1 MLSRLLVIILTVPI
15 LIYVFLSGDITFLIF
30 NIIVIGISMYEFY
43 TILRNKGKGV
53 YYKTG
58 IMLGVSLPILIYFK
72 HDISILF
79 RYLRI
84 FNYKTEI
91 AFDSGAFVIF
101 SLMAIAILQILG
113 SKIKNSTEELMY
125 TLLGI
130 IYISFFLSY
139 MMIIREEFHNG
150 KIMLLY
156 TFISIWAC
164 DTLAYIVGVLI
175 GGKIFKTR
183 LSEKISPKKS
193 IEGFIGGIVGVF
205 IVGYYFKYMYLGIM
219 NMFKFFGVVKE
230 ITWISEPFIS
240 ENIFKLL
247 LLSVLIAIF
256 SVIGDLF
263 ESKIKR
269 EFGVKDSGNILLG
282 HGGFLDRFDSALFV
296 LPVVYYFV
304 KYIIF

>member
-130 IYISFFLSY
+130 IYIAFFLSY

-193 IEGFIGGIVGVF
+193 IEGFIGGILGVF
-205 IVGYYFKYMYLGIM
+205 ISTYSFIYIYRKLFKADL
-219 NMFKFFGVVKE
+219 FEK
-230 ITWISEPFIS
+230 ITLNEAIILSILIALF
-240 ENIFKLL
+240 
-247 LLSVLIAIF
+247 SVL
-256 SVIGDLF
+256 GDLF
-263 ESKIKR
+263 ESKLKR
-269 EFGVKDSGNILLG
+269 EFGVKDSGTILLG
-282 HGGFLDRFDSALFV
+282 HGGFLDRFDSAMFV
-296 LPVVYYFV
+296 MPVVYYFV
-304 KYIIF
+304 KYVVM

>member
-130 IYISFFLSY
+130 IYIAFFLSY

-193 IEGFIGGIVGVF
+193 IEGFIGGILGVF
-205 IVGYYFKYMYLGIM
+205 ISTYSFIYIYRKLFKADL
-219 NMFKFFGVVKE
+219 FEK
-230 ITWISEPFIS
+230 ITLNEAIILSILIALF
-240 ENIFKLL
+240 
-247 LLSVLIAIF
+247 SVL
-256 SVIGDLF
+256 GDLF
-263 ESKIKR
+263 ESKLKR
-269 EFGVKDSGNILLG
+269 EFGVKDSGTILLG
-282 HGGFLDRFDSALFV
+282 HGGFLDRFDSAMFV
-296 LPVVYYFV
+296 MPIVYYFV
-304 KYIIF
+304 KYVVI

>member
-101 SLMAIAILQILG
+101 SLMAIAILQIL
-113 SKIKNSTEELMY
+113 MY

-193 IEGFIGGIVGVF
+193 IEGFIGGILGVF
-205 IVGYYFKYMYLGIM
+205 ISTYSFIYIYRKLFKADL
-219 NMFKFFGVVKE
+219 FEK
-230 ITWISEPFIS
+230 ITLNEAIILSILIALF
-240 ENIFKLL
+240 
-247 LLSVLIAIF
+247 SVL
-256 SVIGDLF
+256 GDLF
-263 ESKIKR
+263 ESKLKR
-269 EFGVKDSGNILLG
+269 EFGVKDSGTILLG
-282 HGGFLDRFDSALFV
+282 HGGFLDRFDSAMFV
-296 LPVVYYFV
+296 MPIVYYFV
-304 KYIIF
+304 KYVVI

>member
-101 SLMAIAILQILG
+101 SLMVIAILQILG

-156 TFISIWAC
+156 TFVSIWAC

-193 IEGFIGGIVGVF
+193 IEGFIGGILGVF
-205 IVGYYFKYMYLGIM
+205 ISTYGFIYIYKE
-219 NMFKFFGVVKE
+219 FFRANLFEKINLNE
-230 ITWISEPFIS
+230 AIILSILIALF
-240 ENIFKLL
+240 
-247 LLSVLIAIF
+247 SVL
-256 SVIGDLF
+256 GDLF
-263 ESKIKR
+263 ESKLKR
-269 EFGVKDSGNILLG
+269 EFGVKDSGTILLG
-282 HGGFLDRFDSALFV
+282 HGGFLDRFDSAMFV
-296 LPVVYYFV
+296 MPIVYYFV
-304 KYIIF
+304 KYVVI

>member
-1 MLSRLLVIILTVPI
+1 MLSRLLIIILTVPI
-15 LIYVFLSGDITFLIF
+15 LIYIFLSGDITFLIF

-130 IYISFFLSY
+130 IYIAFFLSY

-193 IEGFIGGIVGVF
+193 IEGFIGGILGVF
-205 IVGYYFKYMYLGIM
+205 ISTYSFIYIYRKLFKADL
-219 NMFKFFGVVKE
+219 FEK
-230 ITWISEPFIS
+230 ITLNEAIILSILIALF
-240 ENIFKLL
+240 
-247 LLSVLIAIF
+247 SVL
-256 SVIGDLF
+256 GDLF
-263 ESKIKR
+263 ESKLKR
-269 EFGVKDSGNILLG
+269 EFGVKDSGTILLG
-282 HGGFLDRFDSALFV
+282 HGGFLDRFDSAMFV
-296 LPVVYYFV
+296 MPIVYYFV
-304 KYIIF
+304 KYVVI

>member
-101 SLMAIAILQILG
+101 SLMTIAILQILG

-193 IEGFIGGIVGVF
+193 IEGFIGGILGVF
-205 IVGYYFKYMYLGIM
+205 ISTYSFIYIYRKLFRADLFEK
-219 NMFKFFGVVKE
+219 
-230 ITWISEPFIS
+230 ITLNEAIILSILIALF
-240 ENIFKLL
+240 
-247 LLSVLIAIF
+247 SVL
-256 SVIGDLF
+256 GDLF
-263 ESKIKR
+263 ESKLKR
-269 EFGVKDSGNILLG
+269 EFGVKDSGTILLG
-282 HGGFLDRFDSALFV
+282 HGGFLDRFDSAMFV
-296 LPVVYYFV
+296 MPIVYYFV
-304 KYIIF
+304 KYVVI

>member
-130 IYISFFLSY
+130 IYISVFLSY

-193 IEGFIGGIVGVF
+193 IEGFIGGILGVF
-205 IVGYYFKYMYLGIM
+205 ISTYSFIYIYRKLFKADL
-219 NMFKFFGVVKE
+219 FEK
-230 ITWISEPFIS
+230 ITLNEAIILSILIALF
-240 ENIFKLL
+240 
-247 LLSVLIAIF
+247 SVL
-256 SVIGDLF
+256 GDLF
-263 ESKIKR
+263 ESKLKR
-269 EFGVKDSGNILLG
+269 EFGVKDSGTILLG
-282 HGGFLDRFDSALFV
+282 HGGFLDRFDSAMFV
-296 LPVVYYFV
+296 MPIVYYFV
-304 KYIIF
+304 KYVVI

>member
-91 AFDSGAFVIF
+91 AFDSGAFVIL
-101 SLMAIAILQILG
+101 SLMVIAILQILG

-156 TFISIWAC
+156 TFVSIWAC
-164 DTLAYIVGVLI
+164 DTLAYIAGVLI

-193 IEGFIGGIVGVF
+193 IEGFIGGILGVF
-205 IVGYYFKYMYLGIM
+205 ISTYGFIYIYKE
-219 NMFKFFGVVKE
+219 FFRADLFEKINLNE
-230 ITWISEPFIS
+230 AIILSILIALF
-240 ENIFKLL
+240 
-247 LLSVLIAIF
+247 SVL
-256 SVIGDLF
+256 GDLF
-263 ESKIKR
+263 ESKLKR
-269 EFGVKDSGNILLG
+269 EFGVKDSGTILLG
-282 HGGFLDRFDSALFV
+282 HGGFLDRFDSAMFV
-296 LPVVYYFV
+296 MPVVYYFV
-304 KYIIF
+304 KYIVM

>member
-91 AFDSGAFVIF
+91 AFDSGAFVIL

-193 IEGFIGGIVGVF
+193 IEGFIGGILGVF
-205 IVGYYFKYMYLGIM
+205 ISTYSFIYIYRKLFRADLFEK
-219 NMFKFFGVVKE
+219 
-230 ITWISEPFIS
+230 ITLNEAIILSILISLF
-240 ENIFKLL
+240 
-247 LLSVLIAIF
+247 SVL
-256 SVIGDLF
+256 GDLF
-263 ESKIKR
+263 ESKLKR
-269 EFGVKDSGNILLG
+269 EFGVKDSGTILLG
-282 HGGFLDRFDSALFV
+282 HGGFLDRFDSAMFV
-296 LPVVYYFV
+296 MPIVYYFV
-304 KYIIF
+304 KYVVI

>member
-193 IEGFIGGIVGVF
+193 IEGFIGGILGVF
-205 IVGYYFKYMYLGIM
+205 ISTYSFIYIYRKLFKADL
-219 NMFKFFGVVKE
+219 FEK
-230 ITWISEPFIS
+230 ITLNEAIILSILIALF
-240 ENIFKLL
+240 
-247 LLSVLIAIF
+247 SVL
-256 SVIGDLF
+256 GDLF
-263 ESKIKR
+263 ESKLKR
-269 EFGVKDSGNILLG
+269 EFGVKDSGTILLG
-282 HGGFLDRFDSALFV
+282 HGGFLDRFDSAMFIM
-296 LPVVYYFV
+296 PIVYYFV
-304 KYIIF
+304 KYVVI

>member
-91 AFDSGAFVIF
+91 AFDSGAFVIL
-101 SLMAIAILQILG
+101 SLMVIAILQILG

-156 TFISIWAC
+156 TFVSIWAC

-193 IEGFIGGIVGVF
+193 IEGFIGGILGVF
-205 IVGYYFKYMYLGIM
+205 ISTYGFIYIYKE
-219 NMFKFFGVVKE
+219 FFRADLFEKINLNE
-230 ITWISEPFIS
+230 AIILSILIALF
-240 ENIFKLL
+240 
-247 LLSVLIAIF
+247 SVL
-256 SVIGDLF
+256 GDLF
-263 ESKIKR
+263 ESKLKR
-269 EFGVKDSGNILLG
+269 EFGVKDSGTILLG
-282 HGGFLDRFDSALFV
+282 HGGFLDRFDSAMFV
-296 LPVVYYFV
+296 MPVVYYFV
-304 KYIIF
+304 KYVVI

>member
-58 IMLGVSLPILIYFK
+58 IMLGISLPILIYFK

-130 IYISFFLSY
+130 IYIAFFLSY

-193 IEGFIGGIVGVF
+193 IEGFIGGILGVF
-205 IVGYYFKYMYLGIM
+205 ISTYSFIYIYRKLFKADL
-219 NMFKFFGVVKE
+219 FEK
-230 ITWISEPFIS
+230 ITLNEAIILSILIALF
-240 ENIFKLL
+240 
-247 LLSVLIAIF
+247 SVL
-256 SVIGDLF
+256 GDLF
-263 ESKIKR
+263 ESKLKR
-269 EFGVKDSGNILLG
+269 EFGVKDSGTILLG
-282 HGGFLDRFDSALFV
+282 HGGFLDRFDSAMFV
-296 LPVVYYFV
+296 MPIVYYFV
-304 KYIIF
+304 KYVVI

>member
-130 IYISFFLSY
+130 IYIAFFLSY

-156 TFISIWAC
+156 TFISICAC
-164 DTLAYIVGVLI
+164 DTLAYILWVLI

-193 IEGFIGGIVGVF
+193 IEGFIGGILGVF
-205 IVGYYFKYMYLGIM
+205 ISTYSFIYIYRKLFKADL
-219 NMFKFFGVVKE
+219 FEK
-230 ITWISEPFIS
+230 ITLNEAIILSILIALF
-240 ENIFKLL
+240 
-247 LLSVLIAIF
+247 SVL
-256 SVIGDLF
+256 GDLF
-263 ESKIKR
+263 ESKLKR
-269 EFGVKDSGNILLG
+269 EFGVKDSGTILLG
-282 HGGFLDRFDSALFV
+282 HGGFLDRFDSAMFV
-296 LPVVYYFV
+296 MPIVYYFV
-304 KYIIF
+304 KYVVIWYKVLR

>member
-15 LIYVFLSGDITFLIF
+15 LIYIFLSGDITFLIF

-193 IEGFIGGIVGVF
+193 IEGFIGGILGVF
-205 IVGYYFKYMYLGIM
+205 ISTYSFIYIYRKLFKADL
-219 NMFKFFGVVKE
+219 FEK
-230 ITWISEPFIS
+230 ITLNEAIILSILIALF
-240 ENIFKLL
+240 
-247 LLSVLIAIF
+247 SVL
-256 SVIGDLF
+256 GDLF
-263 ESKIKR
+263 ESKLKR
-269 EFGVKDSGNILLG
+269 EFGVKDSGTILLG
-282 HGGFLDRFDSALFV
+282 HGGFLDRFDSAMFV
-296 LPVVYYFV
+296 MPIVYYFV
-304 KYIIF
+304 KYVVI

>member
-101 SLMAIAILQILG
+101 SLMAIVILQILG

-193 IEGFIGGIVGVF
+193 IEGFIGGILGVF
-205 IVGYYFKYMYLGIM
+205 ISTYSFIYIYRKLFKADL
-219 NMFKFFGVVKE
+219 FEK
-230 ITWISEPFIS
+230 ITLNEAIILSILIALF
-240 ENIFKLL
+240 
-247 LLSVLIAIF
+247 SVL
-256 SVIGDLF
+256 GDLF
-263 ESKIKR
+263 ESKLKR
-269 EFGVKDSGNILLG
+269 EFGVKDSGTILLG
-282 HGGFLDRFDSALFV
+282 HGGFLDRFDSAMFV
-296 LPVVYYFV
+296 MPIVYYFV
-304 KYIIF
+304 KYVVI

>member
-130 IYISFFLSY
+130 IYIAFFLSY

-193 IEGFIGGIVGVF
+193 IEGFIGGILGVF
-205 IVGYYFKYMYLGIM
+205 ISTYSFIYIYRKLFKANL
-219 NMFKFFGVVKE
+219 FEK
-230 ITWISEPFIS
+230 ITLNEAIILSILIALF
-240 ENIFKLL
+240 
-247 LLSVLIAIF
+247 SVL
-256 SVIGDLF
+256 GDLF
-263 ESKIKR
+263 ESKLKR
-269 EFGVKDSGNILLG
+269 EFGVKDSGTILLG
-282 HGGFLDRFDSALFV
+282 HGGFLDRFDSAMFV
-296 LPVVYYFV
+296 MPIVYYFV
-304 KYIIF
+304 KYVVI

>member
-130 IYISFFLSY
+130 IYIAFFLSY

-175 GGKIFKTR
+175 GGKI
-183 LSEKISPKKS
+183 SPKKS
-193 IEGFIGGIVGVF
+193 IEGFIGGILGVF
-205 IVGYYFKYMYLGIM
+205 ISTYSYIYIYRKLFKADL
-219 NMFKFFGVVKE
+219 FEK
-230 ITWISEPFIS
+230 ITLNEAIILSILIALF
-240 ENIFKLL
+240 
-247 LLSVLIAIF
+247 SVL
-256 SVIGDLF
+256 GDLF
-263 ESKIKR
+263 ESKLKR
-269 EFGVKDSGNILLG
+269 EFGVKDSGTILLG
-282 HGGFLDRFDSALFV
+282 HGGFLDRFDSAMFV
-296 LPVVYYFV
+296 MPIVYYFV
-304 KYIIF
+304 KYVVI

>member
-79 RYLRI
+79 RYLKI

-101 SLMAIAILQILG
+101 SLMVIAILQILG
-113 SKIKNSTEELMY
+113 SKIRNSTEELMY

-156 TFISIWAC
+156 TFVSIWAC

-193 IEGFIGGIVGVF
+193 IEGFIGGILGVF
-205 IVGYYFKYMYLGIM
+205 ISTYGFIYIYKEFFKADLFEKI
-219 NMFKFFGVVKE
+219 NLNEAIILSILIALF
-230 ITWISEPFIS
+230 
-240 ENIFKLL
+240 
-247 LLSVLIAIF
+247 SVL
-256 SVIGDLF
+256 GDLF
-263 ESKIKR
+263 ESKLKR
-269 EFGVKDSGNILLG
+269 EFGVKDSGTILLG
-282 HGGFLDRFDSALFV
+282 HGGFLDRFDSAMFV
-296 LPVVYYFV
+296 MPVVYYFV
-304 KYIIF
+304 KYVVI

>member
-193 IEGFIGGIVGVF
+193 IEGFIGGILGVF
-205 IVGYYFKYMYLGIM
+205 ISTYGFIYIYKE
-219 NMFKFFGVVKE
+219 FFRANLFEKINLNE
-230 ITWISEPFIS
+230 AIILSILIALF
-240 ENIFKLL
+240 
-247 LLSVLIAIF
+247 SVL
-256 SVIGDLF
+256 GDLF
-263 ESKIKR
+263 ESKLKR
-269 EFGVKDSGNILLG
+269 EFGVKDSGTILLG
-282 HGGFLDRFDSALFV
+282 HGGFLDRFDSAMFV
-296 LPVVYYFV
+296 MPIVYYFV
-304 KYIIF
+304 KYVVI

>member
-101 SLMAIAILQILG
+101 CLMAIAILQILG

-193 IEGFIGGIVGVF
+193 IEGFIGGILGVF
-205 IVGYYFKYMYLGIM
+205 ISTYSFIYIYRKLFKADL
-219 NMFKFFGVVKE
+219 FEK
-230 ITWISEPFIS
+230 ITLNEAIILSILIALF
-240 ENIFKLL
+240 
-247 LLSVLIAIF
+247 SVL
-256 SVIGDLF
+256 GDLF
-263 ESKIKR
+263 ESKLKR
-269 EFGVKDSGNILLG
+269 EFGVKDSGTILLG
-282 HGGFLDRFDSALFV
+282 HGGFLDRFDSAMFV
-296 LPVVYYFV
+296 MPIVYYFV
-304 KYIIF
+304 KYVVI

>member
-193 IEGFIGGIVGVF
+193 IEGFIGGILGVF
-205 IVGYYFKYMYLGIM
+205 ISTYSFIYIYRKLFKADL
-219 NMFKFFGVVKE
+219 FEK
-230 ITWISEPFIS
+230 ITLNEAIILSILIALF
-240 ENIFKLL
+240 
-247 LLSVLIAIF
+247 SVL
-256 SVIGDLF
+256 GDLF
-263 ESKIKR
+263 ESKLKR
-269 EFGVKDSGNILLG
+269 EFGVKDSGTILLG
-282 HGGFLDRFDSALFV
+282 HGGFLDRFDSAMFV
-296 LPVVYYFV
+296 MPIVYYFV
-304 KYIIF
+304 KYVVT

>member
-43 TILRNKGKGV
+43 TIFRNKGKGV

-91 AFDSGAFVIF
+91 AFDSGAFVIL
-101 SLMAIAILQILG
+101 SLMVIAILQILG

-156 TFISIWAC
+156 TFVSIWAC

-193 IEGFIGGIVGVF
+193 IEGFIGGILGVF
-205 IVGYYFKYMYLGIM
+205 ISTYGFIYIYKE
-219 NMFKFFGVVKE
+219 FFRADLFEKINLNE
-230 ITWISEPFIS
+230 AIILSILIALF
-240 ENIFKLL
+240 
-247 LLSVLIAIF
+247 SVL
-256 SVIGDLF
+256 GDLF
-263 ESKIKR
+263 ESKLKR
-269 EFGVKDSGNILLG
+269 EFGVKDSGTILLG
-282 HGGFLDRFDSALFV
+282 HGGFLDRFDSAMFV
-296 LPVVYYFV
+296 MPIVYYFV
-304 KYIIF
+304 KYIVI

>member
-193 IEGFIGGIVGVF
+193 IEGFIGGI
-205 IVGYYFKYMYLGIM
+205 LGA
-219 NMFKFFGVVKE
+219 
-230 ITWISEPFIS
+230 FIS
-240 ENIFKLL
+240 TYSFIYIYRKLFKADLFEKITL
-247 LLSVLIAIF
+247 NEAIILSILIALFSVL
-256 SVIGDLF
+256 GDLF
-263 ESKIKR
+263 ESKLKR
-269 EFGVKDSGNILLG
+269 EFGVKDSGTILLG
-282 HGGFLDRFDSALFV
+282 HGGFLDRFDSAMFV
-296 LPVVYYFV
+296 MPIVYYFV
-304 KYIIF
+304 KYVVI

>member
-130 IYISFFLSY
+130 IYIAFFLSY

-175 GGKIFKTR
+175 GGKIFRTR

-193 IEGFIGGIVGVF
+193 IEGFIGGILGVF
-205 IVGYYFKYMYLGIM
+205 ISTYSFIYIYRKLFRADLFEK
-219 NMFKFFGVVKE
+219 
-230 ITWISEPFIS
+230 ITLNEAIILSILIALF
-240 ENIFKLL
+240 
-247 LLSVLIAIF
+247 SVL
-256 SVIGDLF
+256 GDLF
-263 ESKIKR
+263 ESKLKR
-269 EFGVKDSGNILLG
+269 EFGVKDSGTILLG
-282 HGGFLDRFDSALFV
+282 HGGFLDRFDSAMFV
-296 LPVVYYFV
+296 MPIVYYFV
-304 KYIIF
+304 KYVVI

>member
-150 KIMLLY
+150 KVMLLY
-156 TFISIWAC
+156 TFVSIWSC
-164 DTLAYIVGVLI
+164 DTLAYIVGVLM

-193 IEGFIGGIVGVF
+193 IEGFIGGILGVF
-205 IVGYYFKYMYLGIM
+205 ISTYSFIYIYRKLFKADL
-219 NMFKFFGVVKE
+219 FEK
-230 ITWISEPFIS
+230 ITLNEAIILSILIALF
-240 ENIFKLL
+240 
-247 LLSVLIAIF
+247 SVL
-256 SVIGDLF
+256 GDLF
-263 ESKIKR
+263 ESKLKR
-269 EFGVKDSGNILLG
+269 EFGVKDSGTILLG
-282 HGGFLDRFDSALFV
+282 HGGFLDRFDSAMFV
-296 LPVVYYFV
+296 MPIVYYFV
-304 KYIIF
+304 KYVVI

>member
-130 IYISFFLSY
+130 IYIAFFLSY

-193 IEGFIGGIVGVF
+193 IEGFIGGILGVF
-205 IVGYYFKYMYLGIM
+205 ISTYSFIYIYRKLFKADL
-219 NMFKFFGVVKE
+219 FEK
-230 ITWISEPFIS
+230 ITLNEAIILSILIALF
-240 ENIFKLL
+240 
-247 LLSVLIAIF
+247 SVL
-256 SVIGDLF
+256 GDLF
-263 ESKIKR
+263 ESKLKR

-282 HGGFLDRFDSALFV
+282 HGGFLDRFDSAMFV
-296 LPVVYYFV
+296 MPIVYYFV
-304 KYIIF
+304 KYVVI

>member
-15 LIYVFLSGDITFLIF
+15 LIYIFLSGDITFLIF

-130 IYISFFLSY
+130 IYIAFFLSY

-193 IEGFIGGIVGVF
+193 IEGFIGGILGVF
-205 IVGYYFKYMYLGIM
+205 ISTYSFIYIYRKLFKAEL
-219 NMFKFFGVVKE
+219 FDK
-230 ITWISEPFIS
+230 ITLNEAIILSILIALF
-240 ENIFKLL
+240 
-247 LLSVLIAIF
+247 SVL
-256 SVIGDLF
+256 GDLF
-263 ESKIKR
+263 ESKLKR
-269 EFGVKDSGNILLG
+269 EFGVKDSGTILLG
-282 HGGFLDRFDSALFV
+282 HGGFLDRFDSAMFV
-296 LPVVYYFV
+296 MPIVYYFV
-304 KYIIF
+304 KYVVI

>member
-91 AFDSGAFVIF
+91 VFDSGAFVIF
-101 SLMAIAILQILG
+101 SLMAIAIFQILG

-130 IYISFFLSY
+130 IYIAFFLSY

-193 IEGFIGGIVGVF
+193 IEGFIGGILGVF
-205 IVGYYFKYMYLGIM
+205 ISTYSFIYIYRKLFKADL
-219 NMFKFFGVVKE
+219 FEK
-230 ITWISEPFIS
+230 ITLNEAIILSILIALF
-240 ENIFKLL
+240 
-247 LLSVLIAIF
+247 SVL
-256 SVIGDLF
+256 GDLF
-263 ESKIKR
+263 ESKLKR
-269 EFGVKDSGNILLG
+269 EFGVKDSGTILLG
-282 HGGFLDRFDSALFV
+282 HGGFLDRFDSAMFV
-296 LPVVYYFV
+296 MPIVYYFV
-304 KYIIF
+304 KYVVI

>member
-1 MLSRLLVIILTVPI
+1 MLSRLLIIILTVPI

-156 TFISIWAC
+156 TFVSIWAC

-193 IEGFIGGIVGVF
+193 IEGFIGGILGVF
-205 IVGYYFKYMYLGIM
+205 ISTYGFIYIYKEFFRANLFEKINLNEVIM
-219 NMFKFFGVVKE
+219 LSILIALF
-230 ITWISEPFIS
+230 
-240 ENIFKLL
+240 
-247 LLSVLIAIF
+247 SVL
-256 SVIGDLF
+256 GDLF
-263 ESKIKR
+263 ESKLKR
-269 EFGVKDSGNILLG
+269 EFGVKDSGTILLG
-282 HGGFLDRFDSALFV
+282 HGGFLDRFDSAMFV
-296 LPVVYYFV
+296 MPIVYYFV
-304 KYIIF
+304 KYVVI

>member
-130 IYISFFLSY
+130 IYIAFFLSY

-193 IEGFIGGIVGVF
+193 IEGFIGGILGVF
-205 IVGYYFKYMYLGIM
+205 ISTYSFIYIYRKLFKADLFEKIPL
-219 NMFKFFGVVKE
+219 NE
-230 ITWISEPFIS
+230 AII
-240 ENIFKLL
+240 
-247 LLSVLIAIF
+247 LSILIALF

-263 ESKIKR
+263 ESKLKR
-269 EFGVKDSGNILLG
+269 EFGVKDSGTILLG
-282 HGGFLDRFDSALFV
+282 HGGFLDRFDSAMFV
-296 LPVVYYFV
+296 MPIVYYFV
-304 KYIIF
+304 KYVVI

>member
-193 IEGFIGGIVGVF
+193 IEGFIGGILGVF
-205 IVGYYFKYMYLGIM
+205 ISTYSFIYIYRKLFKADL
-219 NMFKFFGVVKE
+219 FEK
-230 ITWISEPFIS
+230 ITLNEAIILSI
-240 ENIFKLL
+240 
-247 LLSVLIAIF
+247 LSVL
-256 SVIGDLF
+256 GDLF
-263 ESKIKR
+263 ESKLKR
-269 EFGVKDSGNILLG
+269 EFGVKDSGTILLG
-282 HGGFLDRFDSALFV
+282 HGGFLDRFDSAMFV
-296 LPVVYYFV
+296 MPIVYYFV
-304 KYIIF
+304 KYVVI

>member
-193 IEGFIGGIVGVF
+193 IEGFIGGILGVF
-205 IVGYYFKYMYLGIM
+205 VSTYSFIYIYRKLFKADL
-219 NMFKFFGVVKE
+219 FEK
-230 ITWISEPFIS
+230 ITLNEAIILSILIALF
-240 ENIFKLL
+240 
-247 LLSVLIAIF
+247 SVL
-256 SVIGDLF
+256 GDLF
-263 ESKIKR
+263 ESKLKR
-269 EFGVKDSGNILLG
+269 EFGVKDSGTILLG
-282 HGGFLDRFDSALFV
+282 HGGFLDRFDSAMFV
-296 LPVVYYFV
+296 MPIVYYFV
-304 KYIIF
+304 KYVVI

>member
-91 AFDSGAFVIF
+91 AFDSGAFVIL
-101 SLMAIAILQILG
+101 SLMVIAILQILG

-156 TFISIWAC
+156 TFVSIWVC

-193 IEGFIGGIVGVF
+193 IEGFIGGILGVF
-205 IVGYYFKYMYLGIM
+205 ISTYGFIYIYKE
-219 NMFKFFGVVKE
+219 FFRADLFEKINLNE
-230 ITWISEPFIS
+230 AIILSILIALF
-240 ENIFKLL
+240 
-247 LLSVLIAIF
+247 SVL
-256 SVIGDLF
+256 GDLF
-263 ESKIKR
+263 ESKLKR
-269 EFGVKDSGNILLG
+269 EFGVKDSGTVLLG
-282 HGGFLDRFDSALFV
+282 HGGFLDRFDSAMFV
-296 LPVVYYFV
+296 MPIVYYFV
-304 KYIIF
+304 KYIVI

>member
-91 AFDSGAFVIF
+91 SFDSGAFVIF

-193 IEGFIGGIVGVF
+193 IEGFIGGILGVF
-205 IVGYYFKYMYLGIM
+205 ISTYSFIYIYRKLFKADL
-219 NMFKFFGVVKE
+219 FEK
-230 ITWISEPFIS
+230 ITLNEAIILSILIALF
-240 ENIFKLL
+240 
-247 LLSVLIAIF
+247 SVL
-256 SVIGDLF
+256 GDLF
-263 ESKIKR
+263 ESKLKR
-269 EFGVKDSGNILLG
+269 EFGVKDSGTILLG
-282 HGGFLDRFDSALFV
+282 HGGFLDRFDSAMFV
-296 LPVVYYFV
+296 MPIVYYFV
-304 KYIIF
+304 KYVVI

>member
-91 AFDSGAFVIF
+91 AFDSGAFVIL
-101 SLMAIAILQILG
+101 SLMVIAILQILG

-193 IEGFIGGIVGVF
+193 IEGFIGGILGVF
-205 IVGYYFKYMYLGIM
+205 ISTYGFIYIYKE
-219 NMFKFFGVVKE
+219 FFRADLFEKINLNE
-230 ITWISEPFIS
+230 AIILSILIALF
-240 ENIFKLL
+240 
-247 LLSVLIAIF
+247 SVL
-256 SVIGDLF
+256 GDLF
-263 ESKIKR
+263 ESKLKR
-269 EFGVKDSGNILLG
+269 EFGVKDSGTILLG
-282 HGGFLDRFDSALFV
+282 HGGFLDRFDSAMFV
-296 LPVVYYFV
+296 MPIVYYFV
-304 KYIIF
+304 KYVVI

>member
-91 AFDSGAFVIF
+91 AFDSGAFVIL
-101 SLMAIAILQILG
+101 SLMVIAILQILG

-193 IEGFIGGIVGVF
+193 IEGFIGGILGVF
-205 IVGYYFKYMYLGIM
+205 ISTYSFIYIYRKLFKADL
-219 NMFKFFGVVKE
+219 FEK
-230 ITWISEPFIS
+230 ITLNEAIILSILIALF
-240 ENIFKLL
+240 
-247 LLSVLIAIF
+247 SVL
-256 SVIGDLF
+256 GDLF
-263 ESKIKR
+263 ESKLKR
-269 EFGVKDSGNILLG
+269 EFGVKDSGTILLG
-282 HGGFLDRFDSALFV
+282 HGGFLDRFDSAMFV
-296 LPVVYYFV
+296 MPIVYYFV
-304 KYIIF
+304 KYVVI